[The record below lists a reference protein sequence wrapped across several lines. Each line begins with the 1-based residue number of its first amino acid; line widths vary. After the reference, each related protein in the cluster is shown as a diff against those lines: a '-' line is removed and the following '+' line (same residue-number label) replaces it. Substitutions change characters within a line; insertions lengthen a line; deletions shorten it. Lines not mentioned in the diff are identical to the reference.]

1 MSRVSRSWAVRGL
14 VAMAALSAAVVT
26 LAPGVSQAAKPK
38 LPQYYLSLGDSYSVG
53 YQPGTGATPGYTA
66 VVAGK
71 KLILEN
77 FGCGGAT
84 SSSILT
90 FPEDQCGQ
98 PNTYGPPAATNVGPS
113 SGTQTQVD
121 AAVAFIESHP
131 ANEIHLIT
139 VSIGGNDITACA
151 AAVDPTTCVASAMTT
166 VQANVTT
173 LVGDLY
179 GALVSVDGATAA
191 ATVPIVGI
199 TYPDVFLGLYVN
211 SGPGGSPPDTPTYPP
226 SASNV
231 SLAQLSQEAFSLL
244 INPGLTTAYTSVPDG
259 KFANVTQATGG
270 FTSLSTTGK
279 VKVTG
284 LPKAVTVPKAV
295 VSICKLTYFCTQGN
309 IHANTKGYK
318 LIGKVIKKAEK

>member
-1 MSRVSRSWAVRGL
+1 MSRVSRFWAVRGL
-14 VAMAALSAAVVT
+14 LVMAALTTAVVT
-26 LAPGVSQAAKPK
+26 LTPGVSQAKKPK

-53 YQPGTGATPGYTA
+53 YQPGTGATSGYTA

-84 SSSILT
+84 STSILT
-90 FPEDQCGQ
+90 FAEDQCGQ
-98 PNTYGPPAATNVGPS
+98 PNTYGPPAATDVGPS
-113 SGTQTQVD
+113 TGTQSQVD

-139 VSIGGNDITACA
+139 VSIGGNDITSCA
-151 AAVDPTTCVASAMTT
+151 AAPDPTTCVASAMSQ

-173 LVGDLY
+173 VVDDLYNALVG
-179 GALVSVDGATAA
+179 VDGATAA
-191 ATVPIVGI
+191 AGVPIVGI

-211 SGPGGSPPDTPTYPP
+211 SGPGGSPANTPTYPP
-226 SASNV
+226 STSNQ

-244 INPGLTTAYTSVPDG
+244 INPGLKAAYTSVPDG
-259 KFANVTQATGG
+259 KFADVTSATNAY
-270 FTSLSTTGK
+270 LPLTTLGK
-279 VKVTG
+279 VKVSG
-284 LPKAVTVPKAV
+284 LPKAVSVPKAV
-295 VSICKLTYFCTQGN
+295 VSICKLTWFCSQGN